1 MKMKTLLISACV
13 AVALLCAGLFTAA
26 KMNCPACTGVA
37 PLSAVCKTSALPA
50 AALGANETEELNSET
65 AFAALDDG
73 YSFGK
78 LRAYQNENQTV
89 TLGEV
94 YEEIKRFD
102 DPEKFKYKITFNTL
116 GASVEKVVLSEF
128 DDRDHE
134 NPSHLV
140 LTEPIQTSRGSE
152 IYNLAN
158 RAFSVIG
165 AGAGPLPLDRLNFEM
180 GETKT
185 NADGSQEVT
194 FTAVVLDANRKD
206 AIRVTKTYRIRP
218 GSYLL
223 DCDVNLENLTP
234 RELKTEF
241 AFQGTG
247 GIDREGFRRDARSI
261 FSAYTAQGKIT
272 TTRLDANKIEK
283 AVDKNTPEK
292 RNLVQ
297 PDQGRFLWA
306 ADTNKYF
313 AAIVHPKPDAENL
326 APLRPGR
333 AQYFYGPADGQSKE
347 NGSLGFTLLSNSVKL
362 SPAGSDNAARTI
374 GMQVYFGPKDRWV
387 FANNDTYRDLGFV
400 HTIHFMACCCPQA
413 FISPIALGMMTFMKW
428 LYTFIPNYGVIII
441 ILVLLI
447 RLILHPVTKMSQISM
462 QRYSKSMNT
471 PEIQAIR
478 KKYAGN
484 AQEMNRKIMEHQ
496 REKGISHLDPV
507 KGMLPMFLQI
517 PIWISLWSSID
528 GSIDLRGA
536 AFLPV
541 WITDLSMPDALI
553 SFTPFTIPL
562 LNVTIESLNLLPLLM
577 GVAFFLQ
584 QQLMPSQ
591 QAAGSMN
598 PEMEKQQK
606 MMKIMFPLMFPIL
619 LYTGPSGVNLYIM
632 ASTFAGVCE
641 QYVIRKHI
649 QQEEEAKDQNLVPVT
664 SKTGGKVK
672 KKKPKPFYKNS
683 M

>member
-1 MKMKTLLISACV
+1 MKMKTLLTSGCV
-13 AVALLCAGLFTAA
+13 VIVLICAGLFTAVRV
-26 KMNCPACTGVA
+26 NCGSCSGVM
-37 PLSAVCKTSALPA
+37 PLSAVCQTGSALSSAAVLDTESRDLAEEMIGAPA
-50 AALGANETEELNSET
+50 
-65 AFAALDDG
+65 DD

-78 LRAYQNENQTV
+78 LRAEQAENKSV
-89 TLGEV
+89 TLGQV
-94 YEEIKRFD
+94 YDEIKRFE
-102 DPEKFKYKITFNTL
+102 DPEKFKYKITFNSL

-128 DDRDHE
+128 DDRDRKE
-134 NPSHLV
+134 PSHLV
-140 LTEPIQTSRGSE
+140 LTKPIETGKHGLVYS
-152 IYNLAN
+152 LAN

-165 AGAGPLPLDRLNFEM
+165 AGAGPLPLDKLNFET
-180 GETKT
+180 GEVTTDPFGAQKI
-185 NADGSQEVT
+185 T
-194 FTAVVLDANRKD
+194 FTAVIFDANRNG
-206 AIRVTKTYRIRP
+206 AIRVTKTYRVQP

-223 DCDVNLENLTP
+223 ECDMDFENLTD

-241 AFQGTG
+241 AMQGTG
-247 GIDREGFRRDARSI
+247 GIAREGFRRDARSI
-261 FSAYTAQGKIT
+261 FSAYASEETIST
-272 TTRLDANKIEK
+272 IRLDAGKIEK
-283 AVDKNTPEK
+283 ALKKNEPEK

-297 PDQGRFLWA
+297 PEKGRFLWA

-313 AAIVHPKPDAENL
+313 AAIVHPKPDAENKVL
-326 APLRPGR
+326 LRPGR
-333 AQYFYGPADGQSKE
+333 AQYFYPPVGNTAHEGD
-347 NGSLGFTLLSNSVKL
+347 LGFTLLSEPVKL
-362 SPAGSDNAARTI
+362 APTGTENAKQTLNL
-374 GMQVYFGPKDRWV
+374 QVYFGPKDRWV
-387 FANNDTYRDLGFV
+387 FANNDTYRELGFIQ
-400 HTIHFMACCCPQA
+400 TIHFMACCCPQA
-413 FISPIALGMMTFMKW
+413 VISPIALGMMTFMKW

-447 RLILHPVTKMSQISM
+447 RLILHPVTKMSQVSM

-484 AQEMNRKIMEHQ
+484 AQEMNRKLMEYQ
-496 REKGISHLDPV
+496 REKGLSPMEPV

-553 SFTPFTIPL
+553 SFTPITIPL
-562 LNVTIESLNLLPLLM
+562 IGATIESLNLLPLLM

-591 QAAGSMN
+591 QAAGSMS

-606 MMKIMFPLMFPIL
+606 MMKIIFPLMFPIM
-619 LYTGPSGVNLYIM
+619 LYKGPSGVNLYIM

-649 QQEEEAKDQNLVPVT
+649 RQEEATKEQNLIPVT